1 MSFSTLGTTDS
12 AGSTANNDENDGF
25 TPQPVTS
32 RYMSLR
38 EHQGVLKDAI
48 GAHPSI
54 SMSDTD
60 LPPVKWANAIKGA
73 LYEDDGCLGEQQAE
87 TPYTTS
93 DFEEQHGDSIAT
105 PHDDLTKDERTELRE
120 LFRKSEN
127 HDATDL
133 DGQFKLPVVNGDRLP
148 LLVADEDVLSEAID
162 MLDAIV
168 NENHNHASGT
178 PSEVDD
184 DEKNDAEF
192 PVLEGTLNDLD
203 TFLADSTPDE
213 ETLEAMLEAEKDGK
227 DRKGGKDR
235 LEAAIEER
243 STTGDDEETRSTTSG
258 LSDKQIEKVATAT
271 ATAVAS
277 TLSEMD
283 F

>member
-1 MSFSTLGTTDS
+1 
-12 AGSTANNDENDGF
+12 
-25 TPQPVTS
+25 
-32 RYMSLR
+32 
-38 EHQGVLKDAI
+38 
-48 GAHPSI
+48 
-54 SMSDTD
+54 MSDTD

-148 LLVADEDVLSEAID
+148 LLVADEDVLSESTD

>member
-1 MSFSTLGTTDS
+1 MSFSKLGTTDS
-12 AGSTANNDENDGF
+12 AGSTANTNENDGF

-32 RYMSLR
+32 KYLSLR

-93 DFEEQHGDSIAT
+93 EFEDQHGDSIAT
-105 PHDDLTKDERTELRE
+105 PHDDLAKDERAELRK
-120 LFRKSEN
+120 LFKKSEN

-133 DGQFKLPVVNGDRLP
+133 EGQFKLPVVNGDRLP
-148 LLVADEDVLSEAID
+148 LLVADEDVLEAAIE
-162 MLDAIV
+162 MLNEFAYNDA
-168 NENHNHASGT
+168 SSTTG
-178 PSEVDD
+178 EVDD
-184 DEKNDAEF
+184 EF

-203 TFLADSTPDE
+203 AHLASEAPDE
-213 ETLEAMLEAEKDGK
+213 DTLREMLEAEKDGK
-227 DRKGGKDR
+227 DRKGGVS
-235 LEAAIEER
+235 LIESAIDAHDEE
-243 STTGDDEETRSTTSG
+243 GDDDTDNETNDDEGASSTEGG
-258 LSDKQIEKVATAT
+258 LSDEQIEKVATAT

>member
-12 AGSTANNDENDGF
+12 AGSTANNDENGGF

-60 LPPVKWANAIKGA
+60 LPPVKWANAVKGA

-127 HDATDL
+127 HNATDL

-148 LLVADEDVLSEAID
+148 LLVADEDVLREAID

-178 PSEVDD
+178 PSEVD

-258 LSDKQIEKVATAT
+258 LSDEQIEKVATAT

>member
-148 LLVADEDVLSEAID
+148 LLVADEDVLSESID